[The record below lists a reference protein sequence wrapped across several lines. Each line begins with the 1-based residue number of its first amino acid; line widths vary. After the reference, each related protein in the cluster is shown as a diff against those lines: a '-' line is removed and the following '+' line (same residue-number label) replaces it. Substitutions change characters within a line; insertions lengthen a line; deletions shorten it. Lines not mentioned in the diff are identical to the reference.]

1 MNRVA
6 VVGGCRTPFVK
17 AGAEFKKLSFLDLGT
32 HAVRGALEGANLKPE
47 QIDELVFS
55 TVLLD
60 PRLPNAARE
69 LVLRSELPDTLPA
82 HFISNNCI
90 SGLVAATFITD
101 GIKTGRIR
109 SGIAGGS
116 ESMSRPALTIHPKA
130 EELFIALSRARS
142 FGEKLSIV
150 TQFRP
155 KFLLPLPPSPKEPST
170 GLTMGQHCEIT
181 AKEFSIARE
190 AQDDLAYRS
199 HQNAA
204 AARDSGYL
212 SEEIKA
218 VNGVEAD
225 TIIRKETTLEK
236 LATLKPVFDR
246 SGAGTLTAGNSS
258 PLTDG
263 ASAVVLMAEAE
274 ARAAGAEILGFID
287 AVEFAAINPEAG
299 LLMAPGLSL
308 PRLLQKNNLTIND
321 IDFFEIHEAFAAQVL
336 ANLAVWEQGWDRFPD
351 MQPIGRIPVEKINVN
366 GSSIA
371 IGHPFAATGGRLIL
385 SLLKQLR
392 RTNTNSGVISVC
404 AAGAMGCALLLRRE

>member
-32 HAVRGALEGANLKPE
+32 HAVRGALERAKLKPE

-116 ESMSRPALTIHPKA
+116 ESMSRPALTMHPKA

-142 FGEKLSIV
+142 LGEKLSIV
-150 TQFRP
+150 AQFRP
-155 KFLLPLPPSPKEPST
+155 KYLLPLPPSPKEPST

-181 AKEFSIARE
+181 AKEFSIDRT
-190 AQDDLAYRS
+190 AQDELAYRS

-204 AARDSGYL
+204 AARAAGYL
-212 SEEIKA
+212 SEEIKPL
-218 VNGVEAD
+218 NGIDAD
-225 TIIRKETTLEK
+225 SIIRKETTLEK
-236 LATLKPVFDR
+236 LAGLKPVFDR
-246 SGAGTLTAGNSS
+246 SGSGTLTAGNSS

-274 ARAAGAEILGFID
+274 ARAVGAEILGFID
-287 AVEFAAINPEAG
+287 AVEFAAINPDAG

-308 PRLLQKNNLTIND
+308 PRLLQKNNLSIAD

-336 ANLAVWEQGWDRFPD
+336 ANLTVWEQGWDRFPD
-351 MQPIGRIPVEKINVN
+351 LKPVGSIPVEKINVN

-385 SLLKQLR
+385 SLLQQLR

-404 AAGAMGCALLLRRE
+404 AAGAMGCAMLLRRE